1 MSDLK
6 ISHSPTPDLD
16 WLVSMVT
23 SKLTSAYGRSPTHM
37 KYFSMSAMD
46 LYAENID
53 KV

>member
-6 ISHSPTPDLD
+6 ISHSPTSDMD

-23 SKLTSAYGRSPTHM
+23 SRSPTHM